1 MAFTPGLITPPE
13 TPKYNKH
20 ADTDAVEPNHGV
32 STSDTEAKPAGLEHV
47 SELIY
52 SIIEHAVEEKIA
64 EAIGPLRLNL
74 RRMDR
79 ENSDFH
85 EQNDTLSRQ
94 IDLHYKSIE
103 KHNDVLD
110 NLSSAQARAIETQAK
125 LTQHATENICQT
137 TANLSHATENLSQT
151 NENLSL
157 ATSLVTQLA
166 HLTANLPSSI
176 HQAVADSV
184 QEQVQLA
191 IRQVMAAK
199 APEHH
204 SYYNG
209 PGSSSGYS
217 APTTNRWNSSSSSS
231 ASTGRS
237 FMHDDEI
244 LKNGRSSRTGS
255 QSTSVR
261 RKLARLFRCSRW
273 RS

>member
-1 MAFTPGLITPPE
+1 MENSAHKLHSMAFIPGLITPPE
-13 TPKYNKH
+13 TPKYNKQ
-20 ADTDAVEPNHGV
+20 ADTDAVEQNHGV
-32 STSDTEAKPAGLEHV
+32 FSSDKKAQPAGLEHV

-85 EQNDTLSRQ
+85 EQNDTLGRQ

-110 NLSSAQARAIETQAK
+110 SLSAAQAQGIQSQAK
-125 LTQHATENICQT
+125 LVQYT
-137 TANLSHATENLSQT
+137 T
-151 NENLSL
+151 ENLSL
-157 ATSLVTQLA
+157 ASTLVHQFA
-166 HLTANLPSSI
+166 QITANLPSSI

-191 IRQVMAAK
+191 IRQVMAVK
-199 APEHH
+199 PPEHH
-204 SYYNG
+204 SYYNR
-209 PGSSSGYS
+209 PDSSSQYS
-217 APTTNRWNSSSSSS
+217 APTTNRWNSSSS

-237 FMHDDEI
+237 FMHDDEF

-261 RKLARLFRCSRW
+261 SKLARLFRCSRW